1 MPAELDVS
9 DLLVGES
16 DAIRLDHLRSEGLYD
31 ADGLHWVI
39 GQAQE
44 LIHDDPRASETLC
57 RVLDRAAAELELAD
71 IRAEVRYLQ
80 ARIVTE
86 RGDLD
91 HGLLLIGQAREAWL
105 RAGQPTA
112 ALRTELGR
120 MQILDDLGRHGD
132 ALEVGQQLVAE
143 VEAIE
148 PEADDYPLARAIRA
162 HAIDNIGTAYG
173 LLGSHEQALQAYA
186 QAEAEYAELGLVLDA
201 ARPQANRGVE
211 LLALGRAREALLELD
226 AAVAGFTRAGDRIY
240 AAKCQGFQAQA
251 HELLGRWVE
260 ALDVLSRAR
269 RTLEELDAS
278 TEAVRLQLAM
288 AEIYLTVGLWT
299 EARHEAT
306 EAVERTIAGGLVHD
320 AGVACY
326 LLGSAELGARC
337 ASQAS
342 AALSRAADLFDQVGD
357 RQYAARTRQMQ
368 AEVAALTGRDAEAR
382 MLAEQAATEL
392 AAGGWLV
399 PLALTRF
406 RLVDLA
412 ATPAQA
418 ATQLQS
424 AAELVDQLGLP
435 QLRYPLL
442 ICQARLARD
451 DDRLDEAEFLLRDA
465 IEEFDRFARALPDH
479 AVRTAFRADRL
490 AAYDDLVAVL
500 LDRGAPGDDHRAR
513 EVAGAAKAATLREL
527 IADSVGAGPVGGRP
541 GSELAAAS
549 ADLAATYQA
558 LEAADTAAR
567 RTLLVQQAERLE
579 ERVSVLRL
587 REGVR
592 PAAADPASPPFPSV
606 PADSGATELE
616 LHVAGDDLI
625 LFTSNGPD
633 RSAVRMRGVLPSI
646 ATTLDQL
653 SDQWTRFML
662 GSVFSSRHSDL
673 LLRTT
678 QTLLGQLHDV
688 LLGPVAEQ
696 LAGDGVLRIVPHRL
710 LHQVPFGALYDGEH
724 YLIERRAVTVLPSP
738 SAAGSTLPVSPDLG
752 SALVVA
758 YADEAAPAVL
768 PEAGLVADLLPGA
781 DRLIGNAATSEAFA
795 AAVRGTG
802 PGAPG
807 LPRPVPAE
815 QSAVLPAQ
823 VR

>member
-31 ADGLHWVI
+31 ADGLQWVI

-91 HGLLLIGQAREAWL
+91 HGLLLIGQAREEWL

-132 ALEVGQQLVAE
+132 ALDVGQQLVAE

-278 TEAVRLQLAM
+278 TEALRLQLAM

-326 LLGSAELGARC
+326 LLGSAELGRTMRE
-337 ASQAS
+337 SGER
-342 AALSRAADLFDQVGD
+342 RAEP
-357 RQYAARTRQMQ
+357 R
-368 AEVAALTGRDAEAR
+368 
-382 MLAEQAATEL
+382 
-392 AAGGWLV
+392 
-399 PLALTRF
+399 
-406 RLVDLA
+406 
-412 ATPAQA
+412 
-418 ATQLQS
+418 
-424 AAELVDQLGLP
+424 
-435 QLRYPLL
+435 
-442 ICQARLARD
+442 
-451 DDRLDEAEFLLRDA
+451 
-465 IEEFDRFARALPDH
+465 
-479 AVRTAFRADRL
+479 
-490 AAYDDLVAVL
+490 
-500 LDRGAPGDDHRAR
+500 
-513 EVAGAAKAATLREL
+513 
-527 IADSVGAGPVGGRP
+527 GRP
-541 GSELAAAS
+541 
-549 ADLAATYQA
+549 
-558 LEAADTAAR
+558 
-567 RTLLVQQAERLE
+567 
-579 ERVSVLRL
+579 
-587 REGVR
+587 VR
-592 PAAADPASPPFPSV
+592 P
-606 PADSGATELE
+606 GR
-616 LHVAGDDLI
+616 
-625 LFTSNGPD
+625 
-633 RSAVRMRGVLPSI
+633 RSAVRRPHPADAGRG
-646 ATTLDQL
+646 
-653 SDQWTRFML
+653 R
-662 GSVFSSRHSDL
+662 
-673 LLRTT
+673 
-678 QTLLGQLHDV
+678 
-688 LLGPVAEQ
+688 
-696 LAGDGVLRIVPHRL
+696 
-710 LHQVPFGALYDGEH
+710 
-724 YLIERRAVTVLPSP
+724 
-738 SAAGSTLPVSPDLG
+738 
-752 SALVVA
+752 
-758 YADEAAPAVL
+758 
-768 PEAGLVADLLPGA
+768 GA
-781 DRLIGNAATSEAFA
+781 DRPRHRSQNARRTGRGRAGRGRLAGPARADPFPAGRSGCDAGTSRDP
-795 AAVRGTG
+795 AAVRRRARRAARAAAAALPPPDLPGTAG
-802 PGAPG
+802 SRR
-807 LPRPVPAE
+807 RPARRGGVPA
-815 QSAVLPAQ
+815 P
-823 VR
+823 RRDR